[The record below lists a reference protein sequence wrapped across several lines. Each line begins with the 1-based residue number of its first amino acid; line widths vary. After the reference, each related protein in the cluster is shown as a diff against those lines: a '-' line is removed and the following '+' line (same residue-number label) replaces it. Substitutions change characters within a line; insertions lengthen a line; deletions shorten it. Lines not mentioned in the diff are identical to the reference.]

1 MYFVAKYLSEFLLS
15 QIVSLES
22 SSRNL
27 LVDWRS
33 MLVCARSSGIVAVLQ
48 LAHTFF
54 PTETKKDDEL
64 HTKKPSQ
71 MLRAVNVKRAFISVV
86 A

>member
-1 MYFVAKYLSEFLLS
+1 
-15 QIVSLES
+15 
-22 SSRNL
+22 
-27 LVDWRS
+27 